1 MNFEMRR
8 ENHAIGEFSATI
20 ELFSEIS
27 NEAFLNT
34 KKIASNIAKELGLPV
49 PVKQQGFQFS
59 VGPEMSAKPVSVEA
73 IGYQKFAPDGEVDTL
88 FLCEQNKLT
97 VTLHSYV
104 SWIETKKL
112 LKSIFEPLLDSYL
125 DDVPAIKNVSL
136 QYVNEFRSLSPHPTK
151 ADEMFR
157 PESKWIPEFCRNSEQ
172 NWHTHGGIFKPNGD
186 SRFLINVNLDMRTIE
201 SPELDF
207 PVSALNNLI
216 LIRLG
221 YDVPGKPPLVL
232 EVENRWEVLENN
244 LDQVHT
250 LEKDTLF
257 EIYSDE
263 YLQSIGTLNAKST

>member
-27 NEAFLNT
+27 DEAFLET
-34 KKIASNIAKELGLPV
+34 KKIASQIAKQLGLPV

-59 VGPEMSAKPVSVEA
+59 VGPEMSAKPVSIEA

-104 SWIETKKL
+104 CWIDTKQL
-112 LKSIFEPLLDSYL
+112 LQSIFEPLLNSYL
-125 DDVPAIKNVSL
+125 DDVPAVKHISL
-136 QYVNEFRSLSPHPTK
+136 QYVNEFRSLNPYPTK
-151 ADEMFR
+151 TDEMFR
-157 PESKWIPEFCRNSEQ
+157 PESKWIPDFCRNSEQ

-186 SRFLINVNLDMRTIE
+186 SRFLINVNLDLKTAE
-201 SPELDF
+201 AEGLDF
-207 PVSALNNLI
+207 PVSVLNNLI

-221 YDVPGKPPLVL
+221 YDIPGKPPLVVD
-232 EVENRWEVLENN
+232 VENRWEVLENCF
-244 LDQVHT
+244 DQVHT
-250 LEKDTLF
+250 LEKETLF

-263 YLQSIGTLNAKST
+263 YLQSMGTLNAEST